1 MEVRAELQKPLSL
14 VLHHKLLHSRVIEMD
29 YEMIKDELKLEVR
42 AVHAGYLLRQWNVIA
57 LLKPV

>member
-1 MEVRAELQKPLSL
+1 
-14 VLHHKLLHSRVIEMD
+14 MD

-42 AVHAGYLLRQWNVIA
+42 AEHAGYLLRQWSVIA